1 MKLSPLK
8 NLLLLDA
15 AILIVIG
22 GLFIVAPRQIT
33 AFFKFTEVP
42 AAINYLIGLWGCVL
56 ITLGAAYVIAA
67 SNPVRHRLW
76 IQIGIARGALETL
89 LGLAY
94 LAIGSVT
101 FAQAGFGT
109 IAAAV
114 MTVAYLLLYP
124 RRPRVVESPPTNSP
138 AP

>member
-22 GLFIVAPRQIT
+22 GFFIIAPHQIT
-33 AFFKFTEVP
+33 AFFKFSNVP
-42 AAINYLIGLWGCVL
+42 TAVNYLIGLWGCVL

-67 SNPVRHRLW
+67 TNPVRHRLW

-89 LGLAY
+89 LGLTY
-94 LAIGSVT
+94 LAIGAVT
-101 FAQAGFGT
+101 FSQAGFGT
-109 IAAAV
+109 VAAAV
-114 MTVAYLLLYP
+114 MTIAYL
-124 RRPRVVESPPTNSP
+124 
-138 AP
+138 